1 MAFFLK
7 PKKNMATA
15 MKVPT
20 IFTAVD
26 RFSHVVDRMSKS
38 ASAFGATAQASAMR
52 TSRVLSS
59 AGTSMLTAGVVMATG
74 IGYAVNEAAKF
85 EKSMSNVSTTID
97 STPELMKSMSDSVL
111 NMAKK

>member
-1 MAFFLK
+1 
-7 PKKNMATA
+7 MATA

-52 TSRVLSS
+52 TSRRLSS
-59 AGTSMLTAGVVMATG
+59 MGTSMLTTGATIGVGLGLA
-74 IGYAVNEAAKF
+74 IDQSIKY
-85 EKSMSNVSTTID
+85 EKAIAS
-97 STPELMKSMSDSVL
+97 L
-111 NMAKK
+111 